1 MSHKAVTLRSN
12 YWGNVGAVA
21 FSKSGARGEEAVS
34 IQGQKYGKV
43 STRHSNQSDYS
54 TEVPII
60 YLRTKSLTLVNLKK
74 EKTDQER
81 KYLNLILIFLL
92 S

>member
-12 YWGNVGAVA
+12 YWGNVGAVP
-21 FSKSGARGEEAVS
+21 FSKSGARGKEAVS

-60 YLRTKSLTLVNLKK
+60 YLRTESLTLVNLKNEKQTRK
-74 EKTDQER
+74 ES
-81 KYLNLILIFLL
+81 ILI
-92 S
+92 